1 VVLGW
6 AVGPPSIPTLFATIF
21 ALIFTVSGQLPI
33 ANWASLS
40 FPRKLEF
47 GSMRGQRNSGVS
59 VWIMFGAQLVLAGI
73 SALVLSM
80 ARWSGNPWLPAEGFA
95 FLAAAAL
102 GGYFASLQ
110 PLSELAEK
118 KKEVLIEAL
127 CR

>member
-1 VVLGW
+1 MLSKWRISGRLALLSSLALG
-6 AVGPPSIPTLFATIF
+6 FATP
-21 ALIFTVSGQLPI
+21 V
-33 ANWASLS
+33 
-40 FPRKLEF
+40 
-47 GSMRGQRNSGVS
+47 
-59 VWIMFGAQLVLAGI
+59 AG
-73 SALVLSM
+73 
-80 ARWSGNPWLPAEGFA
+80 